1 MASTRTKS
9 LLAGG
14 VALLLCLAAGVLYAL
29 GLPPFKDKKGEI
41 EAAEVCRTLGSSS
54 SSAAALKRVLP
65 DRSSYA
71 FQDAVTD
78 PRRDDMDSSYSAS
91 CFVNGDGK
99 LLVSVTAEMA
109 QYDETGAWVKDVVA
123 NHTPAS
129 SVRPFSAGDKA
140 IASERVAA
148 IYLPCVARA
157 SGPHLSVV
165 VQLQRP
171 GDADAE
177 QLRQGLISLVRNT
190 ALHAHQNAKCDAP
203 SKVTQ

>member
-1 MASTRTKS
+1 LASTRTKS

-14 VALLLCLAAGVLYAL
+14 AALLLCLAAGALYAL

-41 EAAEVCRTLGSSS
+41 KAAEVCRTLGSSS

-91 CFVNGDGK
+91 CFVNGDGRL
-99 LLVSVTAEMA
+99 LLVVTAEMA
-109 QYDETGAWVKDVVA
+109 QYDETDAWVKDVVE
-123 NHTPAS
+123 NNRPAS

-140 IASERVAA
+140 IASDRVAA
-148 IYLPCVARA
+148 VYLPCVARA

-165 VQLQRP
+165 AQLKQP
-171 GDADAE
+171 GGADDD
-177 QLRQGLISLVRNT
+177 QLRKGLISLVRNT
-190 ALHAHQNAKCDAP
+190 ALYAHQDAKCDAP
-203 SKVTQ
+203 SKVTP